1 VREGQLTQ
9 ADADREIATLSA
21 IADDYRQQLQP
32 QMFAEAK

>member
-1 VREGQLTQ
+1 VRLGPL
-9 ADADREIATLSA
+9 ATLSA